1 MHGMTRFPPA
11 LAAIALLAACADS
24 SSAQPRT
31 ETAVFAGGCFWCTE
45 ADFEKIPGV
54 VSAVSG
60 YTGGSEPNPTYEQVV
75 SKATDHVE
83 AVQVTY
89 DPAKVSY
96 GALVTRFWRTV
107 DPTDAGGQFCD
118 RGASYRTAV
127 FVKSEAQRRAAE
139 TSRTLAEKRLSR
151 RIVTEIRP
159 AARFWPAEA
168 YHQDYAKKNPLRYS
182 VYRQGCGRDARLKA
196 LWGGR

>member
-1 MHGMTRFPPA
+1 MRSLFLA
-11 LAAIALLAACADS
+11 LAALLAMFAPAAA
-24 SSAQPRT
+24 AQPKL

-60 YTGGSEPNPTYEQVV
+60 YTGGRERNPTYEQVV
-75 SKATDHVE
+75 AKRTGHIE
-83 AVQVTY
+83 AVRVTY
-89 DPAKVSY
+89 DPAKVTY
-96 GALVTRFWRTV
+96 GALVTQFWRTV

-127 FVKSEAQRRAAE
+127 FVANDAQRRAAE
-139 TSRTLAEKRLSR
+139 TSKALAQKRLGQA
-151 RIVTEIRP
+151 IVTEIRT
-159 AARFWPAEA
+159 AGTFWPAEG
-168 YHQDYAKKNPLRYS
+168 YHQDYARKNPLRYN
-182 VYRQGCGRDARLKA
+182 VYRQGCGRDARRRS